1 MSANT
6 VLQSQRQQ
14 YLLPL
19 PSLLP
24 SLPGLPGLPGNH
36 AGKRHRI

>member
-19 PSLLP
+19 PSL
-24 SLPGLPGLPGNH
+24 PGLPGNH